1 MSLGI
6 ASSGGGID
14 GLRKKSAKD
23 GPCGSGRRCGSAV
36 DFCLLRKRRRLA
48 RKRSSMV
55 AEGLEARWPSAAFC
69 DARRRRRSLRVKC
82 VYFAL
87 LSARVSHRCE
97 WQRLVMAK
105 SSRQVDI
112 QFCPSR
118 TRPGTGPRTTVR
130 TRRRGERRIETAKPA
145 RSSCSTLCQCAAEQ
159 AWGAVARRDA
169 DARRRIVQRRIAAR
183 ESGSPFALAHSPT

>member
-1 MSLGI
+1 MAERCFLRRASPASI
-6 ASSGGGID
+6 AT
-14 GLRKKSAKD
+14 REM
-23 GPCGSGRRCGSAV
+23 R
-36 DFCLLRKRRRLA
+36 LLCTAIGTR
-48 RKRSSMV
+48 V
-55 AEGLEARWPSAAFC
+55 A
-69 DARRRRRSLRVKC
+69 SLRMAASC
-82 VYFAL
+82 D
-87 LSARVSHRCE
+87 
-97 WQRLVMAK
+97 AK

-112 QFCPSR
+112 AVFPFA

-183 ESGSPFALAHSPT
+183 ESGSPLALAHSPT